1 MGFGCPYLC
10 LFHFHFY
17 ILQLLLSPP
26 NHFPPFM
33 SPNPKTPLL
42 FSSLVGGSL
51 SVMLVKFLGM
61 SDNSFFIFIF
71 IFNGRGRE
79 RVLSV
84 ERTLENDLLY
94 YVLYK
99 SISLVLYKGKMHFH
113 ILICK

>member
-1 MGFGCPYLC
+1 
-10 LFHFHFY
+10 
-17 ILQLLLSPP
+17 
-26 NHFPPFM
+26 
-33 SPNPKTPLL
+33 
-42 FSSLVGGSL
+42 
-51 SVMLVKFLGM
+51 MLVKFLGM
-61 SDNSFFIFIF
+61 SDNSFFIFIFIF

-113 ILICK
+113 ILIVNN